1 MPEPTPHTAPLEAAR
16 TRRDNLEGA
25 AYAMTA
31 AVGFTVVSVLVKK
44 LGNSEIG
51 VFQTVA
57 VRSVIGLFLLAPLF
71 FRAGLVPWRTQ
82 HLKIHL
88 TRAVL
93 GGTAVLTGYYAFMKL
108 PLAEVT
114 AISFT
119 VPLFV
124 TVAAVLFLGEI
135 VRWRRWTATALGF
148 AGVLV
153 VARPSKEASRQQHC
167 WRLLWRSASR
177 SRSCCSSDS
186 RPGKASSPCCF
197 SFLSLPG

>member
-1 MPEPTPHTAPLEAAR
+1 MIEITTHTAPLEAAR
-16 TRRDNLEGA
+16 LRRNNLVGA
-25 AYAMTA
+25 AYVMA
-31 AVGFTVVSVLVKK
+31 AAIGFTMVSILVKK

-57 VRSVIGLFLLAPLF
+57 VRTVIGLALLAPLF
-71 FRAGLVPWRTQ
+71 VRTGIVPWRTQ

-135 VRWRRWTATALGF
+135 VRWRRWTATAVG
-148 AGVLV
+148 
-153 VARPSKEASRQQHC
+153 P
-167 WRLLWRSASR
+167 
-177 SRSCCSSDS
+177 
-186 RPGKASSPCCF
+186 
-197 SFLSLPG
+197 